1 MKREHRIFLVLAV
14 LIAFGFLLIG
24 MTTPDECKVS
34 VEEMSNW
41 CKEVRF
47 P

>member
-1 MKREHRIFLVLAV
+1 MRRENRIFLVLAV
-14 LIAFGFLLIG
+14 IIIAGLWVLGI
-24 MTTPDECKVS
+24 TTPDECKVS
-34 VEEMSNW
+34 IDEMSSW